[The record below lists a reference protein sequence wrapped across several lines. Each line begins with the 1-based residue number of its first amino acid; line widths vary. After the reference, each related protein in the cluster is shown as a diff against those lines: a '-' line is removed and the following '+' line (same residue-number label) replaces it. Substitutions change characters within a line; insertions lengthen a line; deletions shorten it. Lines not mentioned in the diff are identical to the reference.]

1 MINWIITSSILIVGV
16 IILRRI
22 LRGRISLRL
31 QYALWGLV
39 LLRLLLPVSIGATT
53 FSVENTVQSVP
64 AVQHFAQRMASPAQS
79 GNPEKPAAPAEPAA
93 SASAS
98 AAPEA
103 PAQTVEPVQAE
114 EPAQTEKPV
123 REAKSSLTQVQIM
136 RIVWLGGA
144 ALVGAAFAA
153 VNLRFALR
161 LRRSRPG
168 LNVDS

>member
-39 LLRLLLPVSIGATT
+39 LLRLLLPVSVGATT

-93 SASAS
+93 S
-98 AAPEA
+98 
-103 PAQTVEPVQAE
+103 
-114 EPAQTEKPV
+114 
-123 REAKSSLTQVQIM
+123 
-136 RIVWLGGA
+136 GA
-144 ALVGAAFAA
+144 ADGGTCA
-153 VNLRFALR
+153 
-161 LRRSRPG
+161 G
-168 LNVDS
+168 

>member
-39 LLRLLLPVSIGATT
+39 LLRLLLPVSVGATT

-79 GNPEKPAAPAEPAA
+79 GNPEKPAAPAGIFPVSGPDLPRRRCFPLYAGGRALAFGDDRRLSCHRAGCGGGVA
-93 SASAS
+93 SC
-98 AAPEA
+98 
-103 PAQTVEPVQAE
+103 
-114 EPAQTEKPV
+114 K
-123 REAKSSLTQVQIM
+123 
-136 RIVWLGGA
+136 GGWPGRA
-144 ALVGAAFAA
+144 G
-153 VNLRFALR
+153 R
-161 LRRSRPG
+161 L
-168 LNVDS
+168 